1 MTRKIIFLLVV
12 FLVTESITGQS
23 VKPVHDSCVVT
34 VHFMSLDKLPYPG
47 RMIVC
52 NPDDHKACVQITD
65 SLGKAKFFLPK
76 DTSYTFQAYNG
87 SLLIGNYSFYIPGK
101 SMSRTINFYIQE
113 DFFNEDRTG
122 EVLIDTTWASDRK
135 LVPSPHM
142 IEVEVK
148 LTNDQ
153 AVPLPQTI
161 VLFRDSISRNV
172 FIGETNDLGTF
183 NILIPK
189 DRQYG
194 VRIAQMGNRF
204 PVCEFSTAFDTVPS
218 LVRVN
223 MKFNQTVENTYSENL
238 LTTLNH
244 PIRQFHTSEE
254 IPDLFTLN
262 NMYFDFD
269 KSTIQS
275 ASFPELNNL
284 VSVLKSFPD
293 ICIEIRGHTDN
304 FGEDDY
310 NLALSDRRSASVRN
324 YLIESGISSR
334 RIQCKGY
341 GEKFPVQSNDTDTG
355 RQANRRIEVKV
366 LSRSSVK

>member
-1 MTRKIIFLLVV
+1 
-12 FLVTESITGQS
+12 
-23 VKPVHDSCVVT
+23 
-34 VHFMSLDKLPYPG
+34 
-47 RMIVC
+47 
-52 NPDDHKACVQITD
+52 
-65 SLGKAKFFLPK
+65 
-76 DTSYTFQAYNG
+76 
-87 SLLIGNYSFYIPGK
+87 
-101 SMSRTINFYIQE
+101 
-113 DFFNEDRTG
+113 
-122 EVLIDTTWASDRK
+122 
-135 LVPSPHM
+135 
-142 IEVEVK
+142 
-148 LTNDQ
+148 
-153 AVPLPQTI
+153 
-161 VLFRDSISRNV
+161 
-172 FIGETNDLGTF
+172 
-183 NILIPK
+183 
-189 DRQYG
+189 
-194 VRIAQMGNRF
+194 
-204 PVCEFSTAFDTVPS
+204 
-218 LVRVN
+218 

-341 GEKFPVQSNDTDTG
+341 G
-355 RQANRRIEVKV
+355 
-366 LSRSSVK
+366 